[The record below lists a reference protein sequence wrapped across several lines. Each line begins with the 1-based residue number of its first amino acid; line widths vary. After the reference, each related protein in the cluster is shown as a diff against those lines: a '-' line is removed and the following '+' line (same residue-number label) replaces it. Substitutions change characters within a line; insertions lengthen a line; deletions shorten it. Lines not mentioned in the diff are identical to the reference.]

1 MVASA
6 AGLVKRRAK
15 LAKLLGTMAAD
26 DGGGGGGG
34 GAAGRGGG
42 LGGRLRRLRLRWQR
56 RHCAPDSEFRLWW
69 LALCVVGVGYY
80 AAAVPLR
87 LACTF
92 SHGGVW
98 PGGAGTAAGCADAL
112 VDALFAADVVL
123 HCRYFGFKMEG
134 VAVMDAR
141 RIAARYWADRRWV
154 ADWLAAL
161 PADWLALAVAYGFQQ
176 QAVEQGGVGGGV
188 VVVGGGGGSSSGAA
202 AAASSILRVVP
213 FLRLARLLRLARSA
227 GYVQAAEAAVV
238 ASGRTTVG
246 TPTRRLV
253 KMFVLV
259 GLAVHWVGCGWYL
272 LAMQHRLS
280 ASLPPGGGSGGGH
293 VGVGGFE
300 VDWATVDDQKRGS
313 SDVDHS
319 AGEGA
324 AGYLR

>member
-1 MVASA
+1 MAASA

-26 DGGGGGGG
+26 DSGSGGGGGGG

-42 LGGRLRRLRLRWQR
+42 LGGRLRRLWLRWRR
-56 RHCAPDSEFRLWW
+56 RHCAPDSQFRLWW
-69 LALCVVGVGYY
+69 LALCILGCGYY

-87 LACTF
+87 LACTLA
-92 SHGGVW
+92 HGGVW

-123 HCRYFGFKMEG
+123 HCRYFGFKREG

-161 PADWLALAVAYGFQQ
+161 PADWLALAVAYGLQQQQQQ
-176 QAVEQGGVGGGV
+176 QAGKQ
-188 VVVGGGGGSSSGAA
+188 GGGGGGAGGGGGG
-202 AAASSILRVVP
+202 ILRVVP
-213 FLRLARLLRLARSA
+213 FLRLARLLRLTRSV
-227 GYVQAAEAAVV
+227 GYVRAAEAAVV

-253 KMFVLV
+253 KMFALV

-272 LAMQHRLS
+272 LAVQHRLPAS
-280 ASLPPGGGSGGGH
+280 SLPGM
-293 VGVGGFE
+293 GGFE
-300 VDWATVDDQKRGS
+300 VDWATVDNQKLGS